1 VHGVSFTG
9 GTLAGAEVGAAA
21 SRRFAR
27 LSLELGGKNA
37 TVVFDDAD
45 VDRAAAGAARAA
57 FLNTGQ
63 ICLCG
68 SRVFVQRGVWKRF
81 TDAFVARVAALRQ
94 GDPADDGVEVGA
106 LISAAHRDKVLR
118 YVAWAC
124 EDGGRVLLGGTAH
137 APADRCAGGFFVQPT
152 VLDGLTPSA
161 RTASEEVFGPV
172 VTIHPFDTEDEPVAW
187 TQAGRYGLA
196 ASIWTSDLGRA
207 HRVAGAIRAGVVWVN
222 CWLKRDLRTP
232 FGGIGDSGVGREG
245 GAWSLDFY
253 SETRNVC
260 VDVAP

>member
-1 VHGVSFTG
+1 
-9 GTLAGAEVGAAA
+9 
-21 SRRFAR
+21 
-27 LSLELGGKNA
+27 
-37 TVVFDDAD
+37 
-45 VDRAAAGAARAA
+45 
-57 FLNTGQ
+57 
-63 ICLCG
+63 
-68 SRVFVQRGVWKRF
+68 
-81 TDAFVARVAALRQ
+81 
-94 GDPADDGVEVGA
+94 
-106 LISAAHRDKVLR
+106 
-118 YVAWAC
+118 
-124 EDGGRVLLGGTAH
+124 
-137 APADRCAGGFFVQPT
+137 VQPT